1 MKTAL
6 RLAALAAASAPASA
20 LAHPGA
26 HDHVEGGL
34 LAHMLES
41 PFHLAIVVLALGF
54 AVYGVSQVILPAVKK
69 PRRDKG

>member
-1 MKTAL
+1 MRAAL
-6 RLAALAAASAPASA
+6 RLAVLAAASAPVSA
-20 LAHPGA
+20 LAHSGA

-54 AVYGVSQVILPAVKK
+54 AVYGVSQVILPVVQKA
-69 PRRDKG
+69 RRDKG